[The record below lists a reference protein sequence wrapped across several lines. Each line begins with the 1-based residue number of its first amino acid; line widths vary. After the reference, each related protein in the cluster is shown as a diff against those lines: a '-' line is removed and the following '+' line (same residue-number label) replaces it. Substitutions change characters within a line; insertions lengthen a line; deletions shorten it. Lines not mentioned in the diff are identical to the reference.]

1 MTQIVMVEF
10 AAGPDRVD
18 ACAAAVEKITR
29 EFVSLQPA
37 FHGARIHREEATGTV
52 WNIMEW
58 DTHEAFIAFR
68 DGNADR
74 IGAALG
80 EYGPKG
86 RMLDVS
92 AEVAPTKS

>member
-10 AAGPDRVD
+10 AAGPDRVA

-37 FHGARIHREEATGTV
+37 FHCARIHREEATGTV

-58 DTHEAFIAFR
+58 DTHEAFITFR
-68 DGNADR
+68 DDNAER
-74 IGAALG
+74 IGAVLG
-80 EYGPKG
+80 EFAPKG
-86 RMLDVS
+86 RMLDLS
-92 AEVAPTKS
+92 NEIQAARE

>member
-10 AAGPDRVD
+10 AAGPDRID
-18 ACAAAVEKITR
+18 ACAAAVDTITR
-29 EFVSLQPA
+29 AVVSLQPA

-58 DTHEAFIAFR
+58 DSHEAFITFR

-80 EYGPKG
+80 EFGPKG
-86 RMLDVS
+86 RMLVVS
-92 AEVAPTKS
+92 SVIEPQSS

>member
-37 FHGARIHREEATGTV
+37 FHGARIHRENATGTV

-80 EYGPKG
+80 KYGPKG
-86 RMLDVS
+86 RMLDLS
-92 AEVAPTKS
+92 SEIRGTRE